1 MQQLIPYLILIN
13 ALSFLIMIADKFRA
27 KNKMHRIPEA
37 VLMGIAGIG
46 GSVGAFVAMHLVRH
60 KTRHPKFAIG
70 LPVMMVIHGILF
82 YFLYF

>member
-13 ALSFLIMIADKFRA
+13 ALSFLIMLADKFRA